1 MRTKLYLA
9 SVAKLRDEALFYG
22 LLPTV
27 AAARR
32 EKIARCR
39 DAGQKRLL
47 LGAGLLLN
55 RALAAEGLT
64 APDYAETPEGKPYL
78 PSLPDFRFSLSHS
91 GETVLCAVS
100 ERELGCDVERVR
112 DFDIGIARRFFHE
125 TESASLFSLP
135 EGERQTA
142 FFRLWTLK
150 ESYMKARGLG
160 FALPMSAFAI
170 SVSGSIRV
178 FDDGDGRDWRFLS
191 FREGDCFYALCA
203 EDADRDVPVIRV
215 DLSEERTRSV

>member
-9 SVAKLRDEALFYG
+9 SVAPLSDEAAFSR
-22 LLPTV
+22 LLQTV
-27 AAARR
+27 MEARR
-32 EKIARCR
+32 EKVLRCR
-39 DAGQKRLL
+39 DAGGKRLL
-47 LGAGLLLN
+47 LGAGMLLEK
-55 RALAAEGLT
+55 ALAAEGLT
-64 APDYAETPEGKPYL
+64 ASDYAETPEGKPFL

-112 DFDIGIARRFFHE
+112 NFDLRLAERFFHPE
-125 TESASLFSLP
+125 ESAYLSALP
-135 EGERQTA
+135 EGERQAA

-170 SVSGSIRV
+170 SFDGGIRASGA
-178 FDDGDGRDWRFLS
+178 DDGRDWRFLS
-191 FREGDCFYALCA
+191 FREGDSFAALCA
-203 EDADRDVPVIRV
+203 EDADRDVPVIRAE
-215 DLSEERTRSV
+215 LLG

>member
-9 SVAKLRDEALFYG
+9 SVAKLRDEALFCG

-64 APDYAETPEGKPYL
+64 APDYAEAPEASEKRILRRLEELYPI
-78 PSLPDFRFSLSHS
+78 PDRKKAEKL
-91 GETVLCAVS
+91 
-100 ERELGCDVERVR
+100 
-112 DFDIGIARRFFHE
+112 
-125 TESASLFSLP
+125 
-135 EGERQTA
+135 
-142 FFRLWTLK
+142 LK
-150 ESYMKARGLG
+150 
-160 FALPMSAFAI
+160 
-170 SVSGSIRV
+170 
-178 FDDGDGRDWRFLS
+178 
-191 FREGDCFYALCA
+191 
-203 EDADRDVPVIRV
+203 
-215 DLSEERTRSV
+215 